1 MEIGRRRMIWG
12 FGKALNLCTVELP
25 KDVLVQ
31 RLHQCLNVTP
41 QCLLKTAAANCSEDV
56 PQINV

>member
-1 MEIGRRRMIWG
+1 MIWG

-41 QCLLKTAAANCSEDV
+41 QCLIKTAAANCSEDV